1 MKRIILVLAVLAMFA
16 AVVGA
21 GCIGT
26 DPIVGEWTF
35 SGGAE
40 PLPTIIFN
48 DDGTGHYK
56 AVFGHDDL
64 VMTMV
69 QMTFVKNTLQYQ
81 MMKNDFDSQIEIQQ
95 HQQDSNYDIYGEP
108 WGEDIYDLDIK
119 GNVGRLNRFINQF

>member
-1 MKRIILVLAVLAMFA
+1 MKKIILVLAVLSMFA

-48 DDGTGHYK
+48 DDGTGTISLHLFGGISINEELTWSKVEGYENQYK
-56 AVFGHDDL
+56 ITTTEKPSPL
-64 VMTMV
+64 VSTSSLKM
-69 QMTFVKNTLQYQ
+69 
-81 MMKNDFDSQIEIQQ
+81 E
-95 HQQDSNYDIYGEP
+95 
-108 WGEDIYDLDIK
+108 
-119 GNVGRLNRFINQF
+119 

>member
-1 MKRIILVLAVLAMFA
+1 MKKIILVLAVLAMFA

-48 DDGTGHYK
+48 DDGTGTISLHLFGGISINEELTWSKVEGYENQYK
-56 AVFGHDDL
+56 ITTTEKTFPLGEYIISEDG
-64 VMTMV
+64 MTL
-69 QMTFVKNTLQYQ
+69 KGPITL
-81 MMKNDFDSQIEIQQ
+81 
-95 HQQDSNYDIYGEP
+95 
-108 WGEDIYDLDIK
+108 IK
-119 GNVGRLNRFINQF
+119 VVEE